1 MNYSQRRRP
10 GDSSNEGYEPS
21 ASYQAGPP
29 KGARAPKF
37 RPRKAALP
45 ADFPTRQPPVQH
57 PPRQPR
63 NVEESLRPKH
73 LSTVPTPPKN
83 DPCELD
89 EVFVNGLSGM
99 ALRSQKLKF
108 SVDFSGYLDLSDQVY
123 NKIAGLDRYW
133 QRSITPA
140 MWNYYTVTMLWMRIF
155 KIREQQG
162 YDNSQ
167 LASRLRNA
175 LPDTIILPKPL
186 MVYLQ
191 SIGDLLDPNQRQWE
205 IELPLDLV
213 HAPVA
218 QNRLPFRGTYG
229 QPTADTHWK
238 YVTRPA
244 PALSIVRIGIEI
256 ASRTAHFPDPLRSSW
271 QAQGLMNPAI
281 GTEAIH
287 PTKNLLGWDKV
298 SPPHA
303 DALRE
308 LDVMGITGV
317 TNNAGQLTM
326 QVPGIQH
333 FDNFP
338 LLSTLINWISTKLG
352 TVQGYPMD
360 TNFPE
365 TRMGST
371 VQEGFC
377 NFNRIPEEPDPLT
390 RWTTGQLCAY
400 STHQLSAKVGIAVAL
415 QRMRLDRPSDDD
427 PTVPTTMG
435 FIFTNDEPPEDW
447 AATNNALFLRGDQDR
462 WNIPDFT
469 LPEVNGRD
477 VTQGY
482 VDNFSRKG

>member
-1 MNYSQRRRP
+1 MNSQQRQRP
-10 GDSSNEGYEPS
+10 LEPFNEGFEPS
-21 ASYQAGPP
+21 ASNRGPP
-29 KGARAPKF
+29 GKGARAPRF

-45 ADFPTRQPPVQH
+45 ADFPTRQPPVQRTAR
-57 PPRQPR
+57 PPRD
-63 NVEESLRPKH
+63 VEEALRPKH

-89 EVFVNGLSGM
+89 EVFVNGLAGM
-99 ALRSQKLKF
+99 AFRSKKLKF
-108 SVDFSGYLDLSDQVY
+108 SVDFSGYMDLSDQVY

-162 YDNSQ
+162 YDNTQ

-191 SIGDLLDPNQRQWE
+191 SLGDILDPNQRHWE
-205 IELPLDLV
+205 IELPIDLV
-213 HAPVA
+213 HQPVV
-218 QNRLPFRGTYG
+218 QNRLPFRGSYG
-229 QPTADTHWK
+229 QPTADTHWM
-238 YVTRPA
+238 YSTRPA
-244 PALSIVRIGIEI
+244 PALSIVRLGFEI
-256 ASRTAHFPDPLRSSW
+256 ASRDNAFPDPLRTSW
-271 QAQGLMNPAI
+271 QAQGVMNPAI
-281 GTEAIH
+281 GTNAVH
-287 PTKNLLGWDKV
+287 PTKNMLGWDRV
-298 SPPHA
+298 SPPHS

-308 LDVMGITGV
+308 LDLMGITGV
-317 TNNAGQLTM
+317 STPAGVLTM

-338 LLSTLINWISTKLG
+338 LLSTLINWVSTKMS
-352 TVQGYPMD
+352 TIQGYPMD

-377 NFNRIPEEPDPLT
+377 SYVNIPAQPDPMV
-390 RWTTGQLCAY
+390 RWTTGQVCAF
-400 STHQLSAKVGIAVAL
+400 SAHQLSAKVGIAVAL
-415 QRMRLDRPSDDD
+415 QRMRLDRPAEDD
-427 PTVPTTMG
+427 PSTPSTMG
-435 FIFTNDEPPEDW
+435 YLFLDDEPPEDW
-447 AATNNALFLRGDQDR
+447 VATNNTLILRGDQDR

-482 VDNFSRKG
+482 IDNFARKT